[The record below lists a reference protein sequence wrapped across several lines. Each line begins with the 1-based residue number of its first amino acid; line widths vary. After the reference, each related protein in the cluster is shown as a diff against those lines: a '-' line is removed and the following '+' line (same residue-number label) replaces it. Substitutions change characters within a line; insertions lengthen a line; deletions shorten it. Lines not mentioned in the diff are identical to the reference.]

1 MWCLQPGP
9 VGGFAALG
17 AVLRRVVGVS
27 WLYWCN
33 SPRGRRCRGYGWRL
47 AVGPGSQAPG
57 APCPAA
63 AHAPQPPGAPPMPP
77 GPAWPPALDLP
88 RDVGRPPRPSQ
99 APRAAR
105 PAQLSAAFQAF
116 VRNGSQPLH
125 LGVLICQRPLDV
137 RARHAQAFSNKCSA
151 RHNLTVCHAVMHR
164 LVTTLSTVL
173 TGVWG
178 LRARVLWWR
187 RVSDK
192 PTCLCASEGTFVRGS
207 TSARMAGVILTARSV
222 HRVFP
227 LAVPR
232 SVAHNI

>member
-1 MWCLQPGP
+1 MSSACRGSIGAIPP
-9 VGGFAALG
+9 VGDGVG
-17 AVLRRVVGVS
+17 AMG
-27 WLYWCN
+27 
-33 SPRGRRCRGYGWRL
+33 G
-47 AVGPGSQAPG
+47 APG
-57 APCPAA
+57 R
-63 AHAPQPPGAPPMPP
+63 PPMPP
-77 GPAWPPALDLP
+77 GPAWPTHAPGPPTQAHPCP
-88 RDVGRPPRPSQ
+88 RAPPGPQ
-99 APRAAR
+99 AAR
-105 PAQLSAAFQAF
+105 PAQLSAAFQVF
-116 VRNGSQPLH
+116 VRYGSQPLH
-125 LGVLICQRPLDV
+125 LGVLVCQRPLDV
-137 RARHAQAFSNKCSA
+137 RARHAQALSNKCSA
-151 RHNLTVCHAVMHR
+151 RHKVTVCHAVMHR

-192 PTCLCASEGTFVRGS
+192 PTCLCASEGTFVRGA

>member
-1 MWCLQPGP
+1 MSSACRGSIGAIPP
-9 VGGFAALG
+9 VGDGVG
-17 AVLRRVVGVS
+17 AMCGAS
-27 WLYWCN
+27 
-33 SPRGRRCRGYGWRL
+33 GR
-47 AVGPGSQAPG
+47 
-57 APCPAA
+57 
-63 AHAPQPPGAPPMPP
+63 PPMPP
-77 GPAWPPALDLP
+77 GPAWPTHAPGP
-88 RDVGRPPRPSQ
+88 RLSPQ
-99 APRAAR
+99 AAR

-116 VRNGSQPLH
+116 VRHSSQPLH
-125 LGVLICQRPLDV
+125 LGVLVCQRPLDV
-137 RARHAQAFSNKCSA
+137 RVRHAQAFSNECSA
-151 RHNLTVCHAVMHR
+151 RHKLTVCHAVMHR

>member
-1 MWCLQPGP
+1 ML
-9 VGGFAALG
+9 
-17 AVLRRVVGVS
+17 RVVGVS

-33 SPRGRRCRGYGWRL
+33 SPRRRRCGGYVWSP
-47 AVGPGSQAPG
+47 GPPTHAPG
-57 APCPAA
+57 PPTHAPGPPTQAHPCPRA
-63 AHAPQPPGAPPMPP
+63 PP
-77 GPAWPPALDLP
+77 GP
-88 RDVGRPPRPSQ
+88 Q
-99 APRAAR
+99 AAR

-137 RARHAQAFSNKCSA
+137 RARHAQAFSNKCST
-151 RHNLTVCHAVMHR
+151 RHKLTVCHAVMHR

-178 LRARVLWWR
+178 LRARVLRWC

-192 PTCLCASEGTFVRGS
+192 PTCLCASEGTFVRGA

>member
-1 MWCLQPGP
+1 ML
-9 VGGFAALG
+9 
-17 AVLRRVVGVS
+17 RVVGVS

-33 SPRGRRCRGYGWRL
+33 SPRRRRCGGYGWRP
-47 AVGPGSQAPG
+47 GPPT
-57 APCPAA
+57 
-63 AHAPQPPGAPPMPP
+63 HAPRLRPAHPSPQAPP
-77 GPAWPPALDLP
+77 GP
-88 RDVGRPPRPSQ
+88 Q
-99 APRAAR
+99 AAR

-125 LGVLICQRPLDV
+125 LGVLVCQRPLDV

-151 RHNLTVCHAVMHR
+151 RHKLTVCHAVMHR

-178 LRARVLWWR
+178 LRARVLRWC

-192 PTCLCASEGTFVRGS
+192 PTCLCASEGTFVRGA